1 MYISSIQRT
10 KALQA
15 QWFRRVN
22 NQSWWFWSCSEM
34 EPAAHPNEKRP
45 IFLKARHRSQS
56 GAKWDFKRSP
66 ALGVF
71 YHICRGKLKFH
82 EHIMANGTSAQCKF
96 AVIKQESRSGV
107 CTAARHGVSTSSLM
121 TPDTT
126 SFFVTTLAVNVPWPP
141 LSPDI
146 GAHWNYNTASAA
158 TLCGIIQ
165 RSPKLFNRKPLKPD
179 HIQIQHVQ

>member
-1 MYISSIQRT
+1 MNQT
-10 KALQA
+10 LAE
-15 QWFRRVN
+15 RVAP
-22 NQSWWFWSCSEM
+22 SRWFWSCLEWKTQRNAS
-34 EPAAHPNEKRP
+34 EKRP
-45 IFLKARHRSQS
+45 IFYFLFLNARHRSHCS
-56 GAKWDFKRSP
+56 AKWDFKRPP

-71 YHICRGKLKFH
+71 YHICEGKLKFR

-107 CTAARHGVSTSSLM
+107 CTAARRGVSTSVL
-121 TPDTT
+121 TPPDMT
-126 SFFVTTLAVNVPWPP
+126 SFILATLAVIVPGPP

-146 GAHWNYNTASAA
+146 WAHWNYDTASAT